1 MYECLFEMRHYSQ
14 ERLWALRWYL
24 FELPQI
30 RSVRHVEE
38 NVIAIAFDD
47 GLPRVAE
54 WLTFARARGY
64 ELRPIV
70 GHDDVASAA

>member
-1 MYECLFEMRHYSQ
+1 MYECLFELRNYSQ

-30 RSVRHVEE
+30 RNVRHVEG
-38 NVIAIAFDD
+38 NVIAIVFDD
-47 GLPRVAE
+47 GLPRVSE

-64 ELRPIV
+64 ELRPMV
-70 GHDDVASAA
+70 ERNDAASAA

>member
-1 MYECLFEMRHYSQ
+1 MYECLFEMQNYSQ

-30 RSVRHVEE
+30 RNVRHVEE
-38 NVIAIAFDD
+38 NVIAIVFDE

-54 WLTFARARGY
+54 CVTFAWARGY
-64 ELRPIV
+64 ELRPMI
-70 GHDDVASAA
+70 GRKDVASAA